1 MEATVHLEGIRCD
14 GEAYG
19 GCGAACLIF
28 WKEAWLK
35 PIPGRTG
42 QARPPLRRRRHGQG
56 STEDDVWAGTRA
68 AGSTEDDPT
77 YRCQATALPAATAP
91 LPWWD
96 VRQYVEDYTSGN
108 VGLRELAGGLGV
120 RAVLHAPTDRSPVA
134 RPASA
139 GSPVR
144 PVPIASRRCPVPAEG
159 GPGGRRPAHSQP
171 SSWISYQEHPSVCG
185 RTQRSST
192 TLDGR
197 NRNRGLFFDAEEVP
211 YCGQSHRCGAG
222 SSAPSMSGPAS
233 SSRSAATRSC
243 SRTRGAWGTTATAE
257 CSVPRAI
264 YPFWRETWLEREE
277 CSVAAVELESTSR

>member
-1 MEATVHLEGIRCD
+1 MRASISERLGMASTTLAAGDWVEVRSKEEILRSLDGGTLDGLPFMPQMFDYCGQRFRVFRRAHKTCDTVNKTGGRRMEATVHLEGIRCD

-35 PIPGRTG
+35 PIPGPHR
-42 QARPPLRRRRHGQG
+42 ARRGRPLRGAAGQR

-108 VGLRELAGGLGV
+108 VGPRSWPGLAY
-120 RAVLHAPTDRSPVA
+120 VLFFTLLTDRSPVA

-139 GSPVR
+139 GSPV
-144 PVPIASRRCPVPAEG
+144 
-159 GPGGRRPAHSQP
+159 
-171 SSWISYQEHPSVCG
+171 
-185 RTQRSST
+185 
-192 TLDGR
+192 
-197 NRNRGLFFDAEEVP
+197 
-211 YCGQSHRCGAG
+211 
-222 SSAPSMSGPAS
+222 
-233 SSRSAATRSC
+233 
-243 SRTRGAWGTTATAE
+243 
-257 CSVPRAI
+257 
-264 YPFWRETWLEREE
+264 
-277 CSVAAVELESTSR
+277 